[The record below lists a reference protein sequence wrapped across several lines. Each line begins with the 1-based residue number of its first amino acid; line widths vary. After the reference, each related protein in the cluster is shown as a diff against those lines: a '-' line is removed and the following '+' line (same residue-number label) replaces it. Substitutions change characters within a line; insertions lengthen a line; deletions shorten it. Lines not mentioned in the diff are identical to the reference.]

1 MRKILKAF
9 LFGSMC
15 MSLAIPAMAADF
27 TDGETEQPS
36 QTQIE
41 AEEFTPGAEETFS
54 SGDTGGESLF
64 EAADTGSETEGQ
76 ELVYEYLPEQDAY
89 RVIKGVDQEIVQI
102 PESYEGKPVAEIGE
116 GAFAGFQ
123 NLGDIWVNGRGKQI
137 TIRKGAFENCEYLRG
152 VYLAGGGTIESGA
165 FWGCPRLTGI
175 TDGSMNWKN
184 MNIADDA
191 FDPDSKVIV
200 STIGQPYEERP
211 YFVLDMEGGLLW
223 DEGGVL
229 YWDTM
234 DRVVDFFNDRENVT
248 VSHDLWAAT
257 IIGRKSFYGADKMKT
272 LTILPGI
279 ETIETKA
286 FYGCVNLTAV
296 NIPDSVTEIAED
308 AFDSCPKVSFYTTK
322 GSYAEAYA
330 RQHGIPVS
338 YIPKEPHIDQVTVYN
353 NMITVDV
360 SGFSGDAYYCV
371 LGTRMG
377 ENGVPVREN
386 GGRIAVGQTG
396 RKVVFRNVPEG
407 NYYIA
412 ARALTVNGTEKNYSV
427 WSNVEDA
434 DISVETPKRP
444 RITNA
449 KVSGKNLS
457 VTVDVINPK
466 RILAYNL
473 VLAKGQKLSD
483 SSTAAAAVPVN
494 PVRRIQ
500 DSKKKNV
507 SLKNLKAGTYYLGIQ
522 TYRIEDGNR
531 IYSQWSP
538 LKKIVI
544 R

>member
-15 MSLAIPAMAADF
+15 VALAIPARAADF
-27 TDGETEQPS
+27 TDGETGQPS
-36 QTQIE
+36 RTQIT
-41 AEEFTPGAEETFS
+41 AEEFTSGADEVFS
-54 SGDTGGESLF
+54 SGDIGSEFLF
-64 EAADTGSETEGQ
+64 EAADTGSETEAQ
-76 ELVYEYLPEQDAY
+76 ELAYEYLPEQDAY
-89 RVIKGVDQEIVQI
+89 RVIKGVDKAIVQI
-102 PESYEGKPVAEIGE
+102 PESYKGKPVTEIGE

-123 NLGDIWVNGRGKQI
+123 NLGDIWVNGKDRRI
-137 TIRKGAFENCEYLRG
+137 MIRKGAFEDCEYLRD
-152 VYLAGGGTIESGA
+152 VYLEGGGTIESGA
-165 FWGCPRLTGI
+165 FWGCPRLTSVN
-175 TDGSMNWKN
+175 DGTMDWKN

-200 STIGQPYEERP
+200 FTIGASHEERP
-211 YFVLDMEGGLLW
+211 YFVLDMEGTLLW
-223 DEGGVL
+223 DEGGVV
-229 YWDTM
+229 YWDAM
-234 DRVVDFFNDRENVT
+234 DRVVDFLNDRENVT

-286 FYGCVNLTAV
+286 FYGCVNLTTV
-296 NIPDSVTEIAED
+296 NIPDSVTDIAAD
-308 AFDSCPKVSFYTTK
+308 AFDSCPKVSFCTTK

-338 YIPKEPHIDQVTVYN
+338 YIPKEPHIDKVTVYN

-360 SGFSGDAYYCV
+360 SGFSGDVYYCV
-371 LGTRMG
+371 LGTRTG

-407 NYYIA
+407 DYSIA
-412 ARALTVNGTEKNYSV
+412 ARALSVNGTEKNYSV
-427 WSNVEDA
+427 WSNVEYA
-434 DISVETPKRP
+434 YVRVETPKRP
-444 RITNA
+444 LITNA

-466 RILAYNL
+466 KILAYNL